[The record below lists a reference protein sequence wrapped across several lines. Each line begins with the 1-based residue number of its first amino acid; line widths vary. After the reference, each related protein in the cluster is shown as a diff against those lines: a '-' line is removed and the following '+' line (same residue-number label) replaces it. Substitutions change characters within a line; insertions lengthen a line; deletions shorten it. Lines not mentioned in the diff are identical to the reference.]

1 MSKQRKTPEVLSG
14 FVSGGLSVFSLSVLL
29 AESLTSS
36 LQGTASASDEA
47 IDNLK
52 AEALKQEILM
62 GAQLHQAKVEQ
73 EQAIAQRIANAE
85 EVEIEEYYDLAGTAS
100 LGLSGSLDTSEIN
113 LGAKGSGRKVTKR
126 IYRFKGKAG
135 VEENSIQIEPP
146 KE

>member
-1 MSKQRKTPEVLSG
+1 MNKQKKTPEMLSG
-14 FVSGGLSVFSLSVLL
+14 FMSGGLSVFSLSVLL

-36 LQGTASASDEA
+36 LQGTASTSDEA

-52 AEALKQEILM
+52 LEALKQEILM

-73 EQAIAQRIANAE
+73 EQAIAQRIAKAE
-85 EVEIEEYYDLAGTAS
+85 EVEIEEYYDLAGAAS
-100 LGLSGSLDTSEIN
+100 LGLSGSIDTSEIN
-113 LGAKGSGRKVTKR
+113 FGVKGSGRKVTKR

-135 VEENSIQIEPP
+135 FEEESIQIDQP